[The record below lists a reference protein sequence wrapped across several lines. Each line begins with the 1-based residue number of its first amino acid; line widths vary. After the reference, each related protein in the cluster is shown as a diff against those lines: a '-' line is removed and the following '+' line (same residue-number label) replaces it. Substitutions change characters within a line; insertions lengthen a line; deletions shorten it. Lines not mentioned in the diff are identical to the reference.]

1 MIIYRSGPHYLEQR
15 LRATTF
21 SDMKHV
27 DMRKLAPAA
36 QEERRRQ
43 VIGLRQNGVSYAAI
57 AAQVGLSQ
65 TGVFDICKRFDAKG
79 KKGLVSGK
87 RGRKPDEQRLL
98 DATQERAIKRLIC
111 RHMPDELGLDFAL
124 WSREA
129 VRALIR
135 RQYGVRLAVRTTGKY
150 LARWGFTAQKP
161 LRRAYEQSPAKVRH
175 WLRQE
180 DPAIVA
186 RARRARG
193 VIFWGDE
200 TGLRADDGRGRSYAP
215 RGKTPRLA
223 IPPSYA
229 WRNLWPALPVVRPN
243 QRRIGLGLISAVS
256 NRGELRWK
264 VLEGAIKAPVL
275 IDFLQ
280 RLICGARR
288 KVFLILDQ
296 LPVHRAAVVR
306 AWLGRHKRQI
316 EVFYLPSYSPELNP
330 DEGLNADLKQNVM
343 RKAPIRSKQQLKQA
357 AISHMRRLSKSPA
370 RVRSFFRQKS
380 MRYAA

>member
-1 MIIYRSGPHYLEQR
+1 MKLS
-15 LRATTF
+15 ATI
-21 SDMKHV
+21 SSIMKHV

-43 VIGLRQNGVSYAAI
+43 VIGLRQSGVSYAAI

-65 TGVFDICKRFDAKG
+65 TGVFDICQRFDVRG
-79 KKGLVSGK
+79 ERGLVSGK
-87 RGRKPDEQRLL
+87 RGRKPDEQKLL
-98 DATQERAIKRLIC
+98 TAAQETEIKRLIC

-161 LRRAYEQSPAKVRH
+161 LRRAYEQQPAAVRD
-175 WLRQE
+175 WLHHE
-180 DPAIVA
+180 YPAIVA
-186 RARRARG
+186 RARRQPG

-200 TGLRADDGRGRSYAP
+200 TGLRADDVRGRSYAP
-215 RGKTPRLA
+215 RGKTPA
-223 IPPSYA
+223 
-229 WRNLWPALPVVRPN
+229 VRPN
-243 QRRIGLGLISAVS
+243 QRRIGLGLISAIS

-264 VLEGAIKAPVL
+264 VLDSAIKAPVL
-275 IDFLQ
+275 ICFLQ
-280 RLICGARR
+280 RLIKDAGR
-288 KVFLILDQ
+288 KMFLSLDR

-306 AWLGRHKRQI
+306 EWLAQHKVQI

-330 DEGLNADLKQNVM
+330 DEGLNADLKQHVT
-343 RKAPIRSKQQLKQA
+343 RKGPMRSKQALKQTA
-357 AISHMRRLSKSPA
+357 VSHMRRLAKSPA
-370 RVRSFFRQKS
+370 RVRSFFHQRS

>member
-1 MIIYRSGPHYLEQR
+1 
-15 LRATTF
+15 
-21 SDMKHV
+21 MKHV
-27 DMRKLAPAA
+27 DMCKLAPAA

-43 VIGLRQNGVSYAAI
+43 VIGLRQSGVSYGAI

-65 TGVFDICKRFDAKG
+65 TGVFDICQRFAAKG

-98 DATQERAIKRLIC
+98 TTAQETAIKRLIC

-135 RQYGVRLAVRTTGKY
+135 CQYGVRLAVRTTGKY

-161 LRRAYEQSPAKVRH
+161 LRRAYEQNPTEVRH
-175 WLRQE
+175 WLRHE
-180 DPAIVA
+180 YPAIVA
-186 RARRARG
+186 QARRARG

-200 TGLRADDGRGRSYAP
+200 TGLRADDVRGRSYAP
-215 RGKTPRLA
+215 PGKT
-223 IPPSYA
+223 
-229 WRNLWPALPVVRPN
+229 PVVRPN
-243 QRRIGLGLISAVS
+243 HRRIGLGLISAVS

-264 VLEGAIKAPVL
+264 VLNGAIKAPVL
-275 IDFLQ
+275 VGFLQ
-280 RLICGARR
+280 RLIRDAKR
-288 KVFLILDQ
+288 KVFLILDRVR
-296 LPVHRAAVVR
+296 VHRSAAVR
-306 AWLGRHKRQI
+306 EWLAEHKAKI
-316 EVFYLPSYSPELNP
+316 EVSYLPSYSPELNP
-330 DEGLNADLKQNVM
+330 DEGLNADLKQNIT

-357 AISHMRRLSKSPA
+357 AISYMRRLAKSPA
-370 RVRSFFRQKS
+370 RVRSFFHQNS

>member
-1 MIIYRSGPHYLEQR
+1 
-15 LRATTF
+15 
-21 SDMKHV
+21 MKHV

-43 VIGLRQNGVSYAAI
+43 VIGLRQSGVSYAAI

-65 TGVFDICKRFDAKG
+65 TGVFDICQRFAAPG
-79 KKGLVSGK
+79 KKGLASGK

-161 LRRAYEQSPAKVRH
+161 LRRAYEQNPADVRH
-175 WLRQE
+175 WLRHAY
-180 DPAIVA
+180 PAIVA

-200 TGLRADDGRGRSYAP
+200 TGLRADDVRGRSYAP
-215 RGKTPRLA
+215 PGKTPRLA

-243 QRRIGLGLISAVS
+243 HRRIGLGLISAVS
-256 NRGELRWK
+256 NKGEVRWK
-264 VLEGAIKAPVL
+264 VLNGAIKAPVL
-275 IDFLQ
+275 ICFLQ
-280 RLICGARR
+280 RLIRDAGR
-288 KVFLILDQ
+288 KVFLILDR
-296 LPVHRAAVVR
+296 LPVHRSAVVR
-306 AWLGRHKRQI
+306 DWLTRHKAQI
-316 EVFYLPSYSPELNP
+316 EVFHLPSYSPELNP
-330 DEGLNADLKQNVM
+330 DEGLNADLKQHIT
-343 RKAPIRSKQQLKQA
+343 RKAPLRSKQALKQA
-357 AISHMRRLSKSPA
+357 AISHMHRLSKSPT
-370 RVRSFFRQKS
+370 RVRSFFHQKS

>member
-1 MIIYRSGPHYLEQR
+1 
-15 LRATTF
+15 
-21 SDMKHV
+21 MKHV

-65 TGVFDICKRFDAKG
+65 TGVFDICQRFAAKG
-79 KKGLVSGK
+79 KKGLLSGK

-98 DATQERAIKRLIC
+98 TPAQETAIKRLIC

-135 RQYGVRLAVRTTGKY
+135 CQYGVRLAVRTTGKY

-161 LRRAYEQSPAKVRH
+161 LRRAYEQNPADVRH
-175 WLRQE
+175 WLRHE
-180 DPAIVA
+180 YPAIVA
-186 RARRARG
+186 QARRVRG

-200 TGLRADDGRGRSYAP
+200 TGLRADDVRGRSYAP
-215 RGKTPRLA
+215 PGKT
-223 IPPSYA
+223 
-229 WRNLWPALPVVRPN
+229 PVVRPN

-256 NRGELRWK
+256 NHGELRWK
-264 VLEGAIKAPVL
+264 VLDGAIKAPVL
-275 IDFLQ
+275 ICFLQ
-280 RLICGARR
+280 RLIKDAGR
-288 KVFLILDQ
+288 KVFLILDR
-296 LPVHRAAVVR
+296 LPVHRSALVR
-306 AWLGRHKRQI
+306 GWLARHKAQI
-316 EVFYLPSYSPELNP
+316 EVFYLPSYSPDLNP
-330 DEGLNADLKQNVM
+330 DEGLNADLKQHVT
-343 RKAPIRSKQQLKQA
+343 RKAPLRSKHALKQA

-380 MRYAA
+380 RRYAA